1 MSMTLKNINNT
12 SKEPRYKSKDK
23 GKSNRS
29 DKNNSSHNISH
40 SDVADE
46 LDYVQPY
53 VADEHK
59 QHKLSLCFISKG
71 YCLCTHKYNGNSRT
85 SLPTKQEAATRK
97 R

>member
-1 MSMTLKNINNT
+1 MQAALETKLRKKIRRLQKIIQVDHNVI
-12 SKEPRYKSKDK
+12 
-23 GKSNRS
+23 
-29 DKNNSSHNISH
+29 KNNSSHNISH

-59 QHKLSLCFISKG
+59 QHKLSLCFISKV